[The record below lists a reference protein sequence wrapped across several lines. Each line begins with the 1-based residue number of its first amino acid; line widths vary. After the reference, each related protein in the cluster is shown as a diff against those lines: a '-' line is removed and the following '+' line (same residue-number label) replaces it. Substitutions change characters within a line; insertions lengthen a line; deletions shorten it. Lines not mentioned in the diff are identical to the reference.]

1 MPGEFYVEDSKTKV
15 SLKAIEAAI
24 ASLEGR
30 VEAVRSQTDKLA
42 GEVPYVGFAV
52 ADWQVAESNL
62 IVVGAPGAKYK
73 LHDLSLG
80 IQNLAGTQVTVRL
93 YKKINGVER
102 RVYEQSF
109 DAAADG
115 PGLPVVNGSWAIHD
129 TLRITVRSN
138 DPADNGKAVDY
149 DFLLEAM

>member
-1 MPGEFYVEDSKTKV
+1 MPGEFYIEGSKTKV

-24 ASLEGR
+24 VSLEAR
-30 VEAVRSQTDKLA
+30 LEAVRNQTDKLS
-42 GEVPYVGFAV
+42 GEVPYIGFAV
-52 ADWQVAESNL
+52 ADWQASESNL
-62 IVVGAPGAKYK
+62 IVVGGPGAKYK

-80 IQNLAGTQVTVRL
+80 IQNLTGTQVTVRL
-93 YKKINGVER
+93 YKKINGAER

-129 TLRITVRSN
+129 TLRVTVQSN